1 MNCQSELIET
11 TKINVKELSDLRKCK
26 STLSLKV
33 AENDKC
39 IIKIRA
45 EWAEDVDYWK
55 GQIEETV
62 NREKLLLATE
72 VCTLRDLLLARQ
84 DEFDKL

>member
-1 MNCQSELIET
+1 MNSQSEIIEV
-11 TKINVKELSDLRKCK
+11 TKINVKELSDLRKAK
-26 STLSLKV
+26 SSLSIKV
-33 AENDKC
+33 AEHDKL

-62 NREKLLLATE
+62 NREKLILATE

>member
-1 MNCQSELIET
+1 MKN
-11 TKINVKELSDLRKCK
+11 
-26 STLSLKV
+26 TLSAKV
-33 AENDKC
+33 AENDKLV
-39 IIKIRA
+39 IRIKA

-62 NREKLLLATE
+62 NREKLILATE
-72 VCTLRDLLLARQ
+72 VCQLRDLLLARQ

>member
-55 GQIEETV
+55 G
-62 NREKLLLATE
+62 
-72 VCTLRDLLLARQ
+72 
-84 DEFDKL
+84 